1 MDKKSK
7 IVMIVC
13 IIIIVLALG
22 IAASIAVIKYS
33 RENIDVNTT
42 KELENPL

>member
-33 RENIDVNTT
+33 RENIDVYATRD
-42 KELENPL
+42 LENPL